1 MNEDRNIVEEKIPAG
16 VVTMLLTGYLE
27 TNKRLTWA
35 LVIAIIAL
43 LCSWGGFLYYLSQ
56 YEVNVANYGSFENSH
71 VNTSTGQ
78 QADTMNNYFQNKGSN
93 INENKK

>member
-1 MNEDRNIVEEKIPAG
+1 MDNKITEEKLPVG

-35 LVIAIIAL
+35 LISAIVAL
-43 LCSWGGFLYYLSQ
+43 LLSWGGFLYYLSQ
-56 YEVNVANYGSFENSH
+56 YEVSVSNYGSFENSH

-78 QADTMNNYFQNKGSN
+78 QADTMHNYYQAERNKVD
-93 INENKK
+93 ENKK

>member
-1 MNEDRNIVEEKIPAG
+1 MNEDRNIVEEEIPAG

-43 LCSWGGFLYYLSQ
+43 LCSWGDFCIIFL
-56 YEVNVANYGSFENSH
+56 
-71 VNTSTGQ
+71 NTRLMWQTTVLLRT
-78 QADTMNNYFQNKGSN
+78 AM
-93 INENKK
+93 

>member
-27 TNKRLTWA
+27 ANKRLTWA
-35 LVIAIIAL
+35 LVVAIIAL

-56 YEVNVANYGSFENSH
+56 YEVEVTSYGAFENSR
-71 VNTSTGQ
+71 VNTNRGQ
-78 QADTMNNYFQNKGSN
+78 FNEKVDTFNNYGVDNGSN
-93 INENKK
+93 KK